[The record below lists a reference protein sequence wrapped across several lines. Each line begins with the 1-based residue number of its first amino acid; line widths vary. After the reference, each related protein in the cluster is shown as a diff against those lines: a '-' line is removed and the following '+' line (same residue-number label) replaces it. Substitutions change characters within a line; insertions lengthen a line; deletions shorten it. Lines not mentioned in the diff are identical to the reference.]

1 MTITDPATGMPLSPG
16 SERIVVSSSEAE
28 VERVHLQTSAG
39 VLSALFVAPT
49 GPPRATIVAL
59 HGAGMTARYFHGRLL
74 PGQSLMALAAQLGYN
89 VLCVDRPGYGAS
101 AIQFSDGL
109 LIDEQADVISDGV
122 QHFLSSRSKGRGI
135 VLVAHSFGGK
145 IAMVMGARQLV
156 PNLLGIEIS
165 GCGYR
170 FADSGYSAISPQR
183 NWGPLRLYPP
193 RTFTTS
199 KEIVTLAPARELNET
214 ASWAMRLPDVAARL
228 SVPVRMTFAEHEGWW
243 QHDERAIGE
252 IRELLVASPRVEIEH
267 HRHAG
272 HNISLGWSAR
282 AYHLKA
288 LAFADEC
295 AAA

>member
-101 AIQFSDGL
+101 AIEFSDGL

-145 IAMVMGARQLV
+145 IAMVMGAR
-156 PNLLGIEIS
+156 S
-165 GCGYR
+165 GWCRTCWESRYRGADTGSPILDTPLSRRNATGGR
-170 FADSGYSAISPQR
+170 FAYTHPTPSRRPRKSS
-183 NWGPLRLYPP
+183 LSRL
-193 RTFTTS
+193 
-199 KEIVTLAPARELNET
+199 
-214 ASWAMRLPDVAARL
+214 
-228 SVPVRMTFAEHEGWW
+228 HE
-243 QHDERAIGE
+243 
-252 IRELLVASPRVEIEH
+252 
-267 HRHAG
+267 
-272 HNISLGWSAR
+272 N
-282 AYHLKA
+282 
-288 LAFADEC
+288 
-295 AAA
+295 